1 MTEKISLEAVLGAL
15 DQLQGHVDEHFLD
28 YSRKWWVAKSALFP
42 DKFVTREPVFQDAN
56 EITQQYP
63 VVSTFSFDD
72 YVQWYSQFF
81 LKEIK
86 GSPEL
91 LTRRKRVTEMKL
103 IEQVLKGAA
112 PDDPTIYPLIEQPLG
127 TKGRTRTY
135 GGVINRVYAL
145 LPREGNII
153 VVAKKV
159 PPKLAKLYAEE
170 SLTHQALCALGY
182 QELVAEPI
190 ALGTTNQ
197 VITYPHLQGD
207 LAPLRESDERTKK
220 EYLSNARDLLLG
232 ISLDLREMVQ
242 EASTDSHLQY
252 IAEQLR
258 RRDWTPQ
265 YLALRFVENFLLRNA
280 AAEGRTEPWDAP
292 LEEFSAVLFRRK
304 DAHQLSEE
312 ARQYPTLV
320 EAVQNPVVQQ
330 VYQAYLNVFA
340 PRLATLPRLPGH
352 NDFTVDNILARTIE
366 STGNGRLVISGLQL
380 HDIGLVNAPFQSY
393 LFDLLVSCQAAP
405 ETQEELLRE
414 TYLKLQR
421 ADTERGVPFNQSY
434 SEFKEGYRLVG
445 IDKMLKQAALSYLD
459 AQTHDHDHQ

>member
-15 DQLQGHVDEHFLD
+15 NQLQGHVDEHFLD

-42 DKFVTREPVFQDAN
+42 DKFVIREPMFQDAN
-56 EITQQYP
+56 EITQRYP

-72 YVQWYSQFF
+72 YVQWYSRFF
-81 LKEIK
+81 LKEVRS
-86 GSPEL
+86 SPEL
-91 LTRRKRVTEMKL
+91 LAHQGRVTEMRL
-103 IEQVLKGAA
+103 VEQVLKGVA

-135 GGVINRVYAL
+135 GGAINRVYAL

-159 PPKLAKLYAEE
+159 PKKLVKLYEEE

-182 QELVAEPI
+182 QDKVAEPI

-232 ISLDLREMVQ
+232 ISLDLGEMIREVSVDPHQ
-242 EASTDSHLQY
+242 QY
-252 IAEQLR
+252 LAEQLH

-265 YLALRFVENFLLRNA
+265 YLTLRFVENFLLRNA
-280 AAEGRTEPWDAP
+280 AAEGRSEPWDVP

-320 EAVQNPVVQQ
+320 EAVQNPIVRQ

-366 STGNGRLVISGLQL
+366 STGNGRFVISGLRL

-393 LFDLLVSCQAAP
+393 LFDLLVSCQATP
-405 ETQEELLRE
+405 ETQEEVLRE
-414 TYLKLQR
+414 TYLTLER
-421 ADTERGVPFNQSY
+421 ACAGRNLPFNQSY
-434 SEFKEGYRLVG
+434 SEFRDGYHLVG
-445 IDKMLKQAALSYLD
+445 VDKKLKQAALSYLD
-459 AQTHDHDHQ
+459 HQTHHDN